1 MIIIFHVNY
10 TFYGMYYYS
19 YYYSHAFCGDRDHN
33 HILNHES
40 MPTLTPSC
48 FVVARCSRP
57 CRGRARGCLQDKWT
71 ALIYVARYDQTGAV
85 VKPLLG
91 ALQQAGILK
100 EALQATDEVL
110 EARAA
115 VVVLFADVLCY
126 IVCCPAV

>member
-1 MIIIFHVNY
+1 MIVNVNY
-10 TFYGMYYYS
+10 TVYGMHC
-19 YYYSHAFCGDRDHN
+19 YSHAFCGDRDHN
-33 HILNHES
+33 HTLNNES
-40 MPTLTPSC
+40 MPTLTPSS
-48 FVVARCSRP
+48 FVVVRCSRP
-57 CRGRARGCLQDKWT
+57 CRGRARGGLQWNRT
-71 ALIYVARYDQTGAV
+71 ALMYAAMKDKTVAV

-100 EALQATDEVL
+100 EALQATDKVR